1 LKSQAGVSSLVERY
15 GINLKTV
22 VKWKKRGFVKDAPM
36 GPKVVRSSV
45 LSIEQ
50 EVMKVQQQDV

>member
-1 LKSQAGVSSLVERY
+1 
-15 GINLKTV
+15 
-22 VKWKKRGFVKDAPM
+22 M